1 VTSAP
6 SPMLGVQGAIISLLR
21 GDAALLAMVGVMRGA
36 EATPASTVY
45 DFVPEQVPYPF
56 VVVGE
61 AIETPDNRH
70 GGFGR
75 QTVPTLHVWDQ
86 YRGYTRVLR
95 IGSRITELLDHQPL
109 TVPGVDWIATRYEF
123 GQTLTD
129 PEPPGDI
136 RHLVLRYRVVTEQH
150 P

>member
-1 VTSAP
+1 MTTAP
-6 SPMLGVQGAIISLLR
+6 SPMLPVQGAILAVLT
-21 GDAALLAMVGVMRGA
+21 GDAALTDMTDA
-36 EATPASTVY
+36 VY
-45 DFVPEQVPYPF
+45 DYLPEDVPYPF
-56 VVVGE
+56 VQLGE

-86 YRGYTRVLR
+86 NRGYARVLR
-95 IGSRITELLDHQPL
+95 IGARITELLDHQPL
-109 TVPGVDWIATRYEF
+109 PIPGQSWIATRFEF

>member
-1 VTSAP
+1 MTTAP
-6 SPMLGVQGAIISLLR
+6 SPMLGVQGAMVALLR
-21 GDAALLAMVGVMRGA
+21 GDTALLAMVGAMRGA
-36 EATPASTVY
+36 TASPASTVY
-45 DFVPEQVPYPF
+45 DYVPEDVPYPF
-56 VVVGE
+56 IVIGE

-86 YRGYTRVLR
+86 YRGYARVLR
-95 IGSRITELLDHQPL
+95 VGARVTELLDHQPL
-109 TVPGVDWIATRYEF
+109 NVPGLSHVATRFEF
-123 GQTLTD
+123 SQTLTD

-150 P
+150 